1 MCPDENVP
9 GSPEGP
15 WNHSFRLEQWAEQ
28 SHRFPDPISSFYSKL
43 GPRLKVVAL
52 VDPATE
58 RAAAVL
64 QTKCDSFVKS
74 AYENTRICKTLDEFV
89 NTMTK
94 EEYPRAVIIGSPPM
108 FRGCTIPGRDI
119 ELQLLRRFPGISL
132 FVEKP
137 IATGSFEELKNSFE
151 VAKAIEDS
159 GNICS
164 VG

>member
-1 MCPDENVP
+1 
-9 GSPEGP
+9 
-15 WNHSFRLEQWAEQ
+15 
-28 SHRFPDPISSFYSKL
+28 
-43 GPRLKVVAL
+43 
-52 VDPATE
+52 
-58 RAAAVL
+58 
-64 QTKCDSFVKS
+64 
-74 AYENTRICKTLDEFV
+74 LDEFV

-119 ELQLLRRFPGISL
+119 ELQLLKRFPGISL